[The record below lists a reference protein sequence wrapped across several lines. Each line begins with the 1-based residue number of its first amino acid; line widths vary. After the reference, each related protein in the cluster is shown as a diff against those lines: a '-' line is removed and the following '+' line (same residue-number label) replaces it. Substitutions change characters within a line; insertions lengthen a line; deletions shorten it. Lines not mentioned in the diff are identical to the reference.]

1 MTPEFKYKLIL
12 DFFGLRYITSRTN
25 QFSYIIPKDK
35 LLTYTINIK
44 KIFVISNFFTK
55 FIL

>member
-12 DFFGLRYITSRTN
+12 DFYGLRYITSRTN